1 MTKVGTVTKARLKL
15 LLQSLLLVYI
25 KKKKMGGN
33 RVKMTTK
40 PYGYPAK
47 ITGKNNFLAV

>member
-25 KKKKMGGN
+25 KKKMGGN